1 MKVETFILLNFLVGT
16 ISDIILNDLSRSSIN
31 NKIIKS
37 LEPYFLTNSII
48 EAGVYAGITVVA
60 VIIPVIYVT
69 QKIFNYT
76 VPTTSTQLLY
86 TVIVSFI
93 LGFVADILIDKLQI
107 FGSSLDNYYKIAGA
121 GLWGGLAISFSA
133 LISYILQKYLVSIL

>member
-1 MKVETFILLNFLVGT
+1 MKLETFILLNFIVGT
-16 ISDIILNDLSRSSIN
+16 ISDIILNDLSRSNIN

-48 EAGVYAGITVVA
+48 EAGIYAGITVVA
-60 VIIPVIYVT
+60 VIIPVMYVT
-69 QKIFNYT
+69 KYLFNYK
-76 VPTTSTQLLY
+76 VPTTNKQILY

-93 LGFVADILIDKLQI
+93 LGFIADILIDKLQI

-121 GLWGGLAISFSA
+121 GLWGAIAISFSA
-133 LISYILQKYLVSIL
+133 LISLIK

>member
-1 MKVETFILLNFLVGT
+1 MKVETFILLNFIVGV
-16 ISDIILNDLSRSSIN
+16 ISDIILNDFSRSSIS

-69 QKIFNYT
+69 KYLFNYK
-76 VPTTSTQLLY
+76 VPTTNKQILY
-86 TVIVSFI
+86 TVIVSFV
-93 LGFVADILIDKLQI
+93 LGFIADILIDKLQI
-107 FGSSLDNYYKIAGA
+107 FGSLLDNYYNIAGA
-121 GLWGGLAISFSA
+121 GLWGGIAISFSA
-133 LISYILQKYLVSIL
+133 LISYILQKYLVPIL

>member
-1 MKVETFILLNFLVGT
+1 MKLETFILLNFIVGT
-16 ISDIILNDLSRSSIN
+16 VSDIILNDLSRSSISN
-31 NKIIKS
+31 PIIKS

-48 EAGVYAGITVVA
+48 EAGIYAGITVVA

-121 GLWGGLAISFSA
+121 GLWGAIAISFSA
-133 LISYILQKYLVSIL
+133 LISYILQKYLLPKL